1 MQEMVKFLDPY
12 KNREMSFILLSI
24 DEIELPQVQ
33 RDISNQL
40 KTQLELAIDKLGFI
54 VPIIVV
60 PNDSG
65 KYLVIDGQHRFL
77 AMQALGAKE
86 ITAIVVDKSL
96 YDYILDFNTE
106 KPPTIRDKAKQA
118 YRLYV
123 EFLNKDPDIK
133 EEELADN
140 ISLPCLITFGVILE
154 EIDPKFPAGFYD
166 TLGEKI
172 DSFLDLPLEEAVEE
186 RRKRAK
192 ALIKLN
198 NIVSEI
204 YSQMESKDPLLKG
217 TIIRKAIQAVY
228 GTRARVIPDDF
239 YTVIE
244 KLKDACKTL
253 DLSKED

>member
-12 KNREMSFILLSI
+12 RKRKMAFVLLSMN
-24 DEIELPQVQ
+24 EVELPQVQ
-33 RDISNQL
+33 RDVSNQL

-54 VPIIVV
+54 VPIVVV
-60 PNDSG
+60 PNDDG

-77 AMQALGAKE
+77 AMQSLGAKE
-86 ITAIVVDKSL
+86 VTAIVVDKSL
-96 YDYILDFNTE
+96 YDNILDFNTE
-106 KPPTIRDKAKQA
+106 KPPTIKDKAKQS
-118 YRLYV
+118 YRLYT
-123 EFLNKDPDIK
+123 EFLARNPNLK
-133 EEELADN
+133 EEDLANN
-140 ISLPCLITFGVILE
+140 IPLPCLITFGVILE

-172 DSFLDLPLEEAVEE
+172 DSFLDLPLEEAIAE
-186 RRKRAK
+186 RRKRAR
-192 ALIKLN
+192 ALIELN
-198 NIVSEI
+198 NIVNEV

-217 TIIRKAIQAVY
+217 TIIRKAIQAAY

-244 KLKDACKTL
+244 KLKNACKTL